1 MDLYL
6 SKILIVVLVILAILV
21 FACLIRAII
30 GPSVTDRLM
39 AVNMMGTIVIVIIG
53 ILALLLK
60 EGYLMDVAIIYAI
73 ISFLAVVVFAKIY
86 IGTFIQ
92 GRQE

>member
-92 GRQE
+92 GRQD

>member
-6 SKILIVVLVILAILV
+6 SKILTVVLIILAILV

-30 GPSVTDRLM
+30 GPSVADRLM
-39 AVNMMGTIVIVIIG
+39 AVNMMGTMVIVIIG

-60 EGYLMDVAIIYAI
+60 EGYLMDVAIIYAM

-92 GRQE
+92 GRKE